1 MKHPVDKLLNKHQDL
16 THSEGV
22 KVVSHTQREEGD
34 WVLQTLMIQD
44 CSAPFKYKRTKRFRS
59 LEGQK
64 VNLTYYPDTEKVAG
78 FDIEIMKVVRVKRA

>member
-1 MKHPVDKLLNKHQDL
+1 MKHPIDKLLNKHENL

-44 CSAPFKYKRTKRFRS
+44 CTAPFKYKRTKRFRS

-64 VNLTYYPDTEKVAG
+64 VNLTYYPDVEKVAG
-78 FDIEIMKVVRVKRA
+78 FEVEVMKVVRVKRF

>member
-1 MKHPVDKLLNKHQDL
+1 MLEKHEQL
-16 THSEGV
+16 THSEGM

-34 WVLQTLMIQD
+34 WVLQTLMIEG

-64 VNLTYYPDTEKVAG
+64 VNLTYYPSTQTVAG
-78 FDIEIMKVVRVKRA
+78 FDVEVMNVVRVKRF

>member
-1 MKHPVDKLLNKHQDL
+1 MKTDVDKMLEKHEQL
-16 THSEGV
+16 THSEGM

-34 WVLQTLMIQD
+34 WVLQTLMIEG

-64 VNLTYYPDTEKVAG
+64 VNLTYYPSTQTVAG
-78 FDIEIMKVVRVKRA
+78 FDVEVMNVVRVKRF